1 MSRPT
6 QRLKTGRSDIDLILG
21 GGLMPGSTIALA
33 GPAGSGK
40 TVFAH
45 QICFS
50 NATVERPA
58 LYYTT
63 WSEPHAKLLRNLT
76 QFAFFDEQAIGQ
88 RVDILHLPAVVEQR
102 GDFQQVAD
110 EVLRAAVQRRPSI
123 VVIDSSKALHGM
135 VPEGQL
141 RRMFYE
147 LASRIGH
154 TDSVLLLVGEYTPT
168 EIEESPEFAVADGI
182 VQLGNEPFG
191 VDDRRWLRVVKMRG
205 SANLPG
211 RHSVAI
217 DKTGFTAYPRLETLV
232 PDTLAAGHGRA
243 SLGEAGLDQLTNG
256 GLPRGD
262 ATMLLG
268 PSGVGKTVL
277 ALSFVADGLRRGES
291 GLYLSFQET
300 AAELSAKANKL
311 GWPEIAQ
318 AVDAKRLTISHLRPV
333 DLDLN
338 RVGILLRDHLI
349 AQGPSRVV
357 LDSIA
362 ELDLGGWERER
373 YLSYLWAA
381 VRLIGGHGATGIFT
395 QEIATLGPETP
406 STRLSFVFQNVLVMR
421 FLEHQSEIQ
430 RAITAFKMRDTAHE
444 VDLTRF
450 EIGEHG
456 IKTLGKISGV
466 SGLLG
471 WTALRS
477 EEH

>member
-1 MSRPT
+1 MSQAVR
-6 QRLKTGRSDIDLILG
+6 RLATGRNDVDLILG
-21 GGLMPGSTIALA
+21 GGLMPGSTIVVA
-33 GPAGSGK
+33 GPPGSGK

-63 WSEPHAKLLRNLT
+63 WSEPHAKLFRNLS
-76 QFAFFDEQAIGQ
+76 QFAFFDQQAIGE
-88 RVDILHLPAVVEQR
+88 RLDVLHLPAIVEQR
-102 GDFQQVAD
+102 GDFQDVAD
-110 EVLRAAVQRRPSI
+110 ELLRATVQRQPSI

-135 VPEGQL
+135 VREGQL
-141 RRMFYE
+141 RRVFYE
-147 LASRIGH
+147 LASRVGQ
-154 TDSVLLLVGEYTPT
+154 TDTVLVLVGEYTPA
-168 EIEESPEFAVADGI
+168 EIEEGPEFAVADGI
-182 VQLGNEPFG
+182 VQLGNEQRG
-191 VDDRRWLRVVKMRG
+191 LDDRRWIRVIKMRG

-211 RHSVAI
+211 RHSVSI
-217 DKTGFTAYPRLETLV
+217 DRTGFNAYPRLELLV
-232 PDTLAAGHGRA
+232 PETVAAEQGRA
-243 SLGEAGLDQLTNG
+243 SLGEAGLDEITGG

-277 ALSFVADGLRRGES
+277 ALSFVAHGARRGEA

-300 AAELSAKANKL
+300 AAELVAKADTL
-311 GWPEIAQ
+311 GWPEIGK
-318 AVDAKRLTISHLRPV
+318 AVAAKRLTISHLRPV

-338 RVGILLRDHLI
+338 RVGILLRDHLL

-357 LDSIA
+357 VDSIA
-362 ELDLGGWERER
+362 ELDLGGWEADR

-421 FLEHQSEIQ
+421 FLEHQSAIQ
-430 RAITAFKMRDTAHE
+430 RVITAFKMRDTAHE

-456 IKTLGKISGV
+456 IKTLERISGV

-471 WTALRS
+471 WSVLRT
-477 EEH
+477 EGH